1 MEGICVLERN
11 STREEELSTLFSYQY
26 EGKWKEGEEQ
36 GEEGEEGREGG
47 R

>member
-1 MEGICVLERN
+1 MLERN

-36 GEEGEEGREGG
+36 GEGRRGGEGR